1 MLYKLL
7 VILVIVFAIK
17 SVQLWLFY
25 SNKENFYNILPTELI
40 DPDYYNI
47 NQDPLNYYNH
57 LRVGDTHGVDL
68 NCNNVNLTEIL
79 DWIKNN
85 NPDVLYKYV
94 YINDPSIDTE
104 NPIYAPRVLKMLLTY
119 LPEQHPYI
127 PILRKCFPY
136 KVRIA

>member
-7 VILVIVFAIK
+7 VVLVIVFGIK
-17 SVQLWLFY
+17 SVQLWLYY
-25 SNKENFYNILPTELI
+25 SNREKFVNIRPTELI

-47 NQDPLNYYNH
+47 NQDPLNYYNY

-68 NCNNVNLTEIL
+68 NCNNVRMKEIV

-85 NPDVLYKYV
+85 DPATLYKCV
-94 YINDPSIDTE
+94 YINDPSIDTD

-127 PILRKCFPY
+127 PIVRKCFPS
-136 KVRIA
+136 KVKIA